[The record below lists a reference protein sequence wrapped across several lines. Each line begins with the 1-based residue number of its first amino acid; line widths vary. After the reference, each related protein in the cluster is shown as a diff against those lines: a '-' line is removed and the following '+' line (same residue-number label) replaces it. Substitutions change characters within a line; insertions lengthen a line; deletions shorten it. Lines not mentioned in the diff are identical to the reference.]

1 MGNPIIYSNQYD
13 SRLENQTGNDIEGIV
28 NITSDNIAKMIEK
41 FEHYYLENSV
51 YKCIFICETDDEVYR
66 MAKELHKNNYT
77 VSCLYYDEIYDER
90 DRYLNFKDDMNRVFI
105 ISYLTWYTLN
115 SEIKVYLLPC
125 QNLIALGSIGE
136 TGNKCIKN
144 WILDAKLSGFIEGT
158 PRILELYDC
167 YEEKY

>member
-1 MGNPIIYSNQYD
+1 
-13 SRLENQTGNDIEGIV
+13 
-28 NITSDNIAKMIEK
+28 
-41 FEHYYLENSV
+41 
-51 YKCIFICETDDEVYR
+51 